1 MTAAGGQVLVLGGDG
16 FVGSAIVAALARSGE
31 FQPVRGIRRARAGAV
46 PFRLCDATDPGS
58 VRRALDGVRYVV
70 NAVFGGDATLRAAT
84 RAVCDAQAGLERV
97 VHLSTMSVYGE
108 VSGLVDERAVLA
120 VDAGGYAGSKV
131 ACEAIVQTYVA
142 GGGAA
147 VILRPGVV
155 MGAGG
160 QQWAGRLCRLL
171 RARRLG
177 DLGEAGDGFCNLI
190 DARDVG
196 AATVAALRAPEAVGS
211 AINLGTP
218 GPPRWNEVL
227 VRLGRAI
234 GAVPV
239 PRIGRRRLA
248 MEARLAVPLHVGKL
262 VATRCGLAVGTL
274 PEPIPPALLRLFA
287 QQIRLDAGRASAV
300 LAFERTSVDVTLADC
315 ARWFLESTPK

>member
-1 MTAAGGQVLVLGGDG
+1 MMTEGGGQVLVLGGDG
-16 FVGSAIVAALARSGE
+16 FVGSAIVAALARTGE
-31 FQPVRGIRRARAGAV
+31 FQPVRGIRRARPSVV

-58 VRRALDGVRYVV
+58 VRRALEGVRYAV

-84 RAVCDAQAGLERV
+84 RAVCDASARLERV
-97 VHLSTMSVYGE
+97 VHVSTMSVYGE
-108 VSGLVDERAVLA
+108 VSGLVDE
-120 VDAGGYAGSKV
+120 DAALVPDAAGYAGSKV
-131 ACEAIVQTYVA
+131 ACEAIVRGFGA
-142 GGGAA
+142 G
-147 VILRPGVV
+147 VILRPGIV
-155 MGAGG
+155 MAPGG

-177 DLGEAGDGFCNLI
+177 DLGQAGDGFCNLI

-196 AATVAALRAPEAVGS
+196 TAVVAALRSPGAVG
-211 AINLGTP
+211 AAFNLGTP
-218 GPPRWNEVL
+218 APPRWNDVL

-239 PRIGRRRLA
+239 PRIGAPRLA
-248 MEARLAVPLHVGKL
+248 MEARLAVPLQVGKL
-262 VATRCGLAVGTL
+262 VAARCGLAIGTL
-274 PEPIPPALLRLFA
+274 PEPIPPSLLRLFA

-300 LAFERTSVDVTLADC
+300 LGFERTCVEVTLADC